1 MEISEGDQMETNFKI
16 GQKVKCKKFGSLNHD
31 FVGSIEKIYENSA
44 LVNILE
50 HDQEDEVAV
59 NDFHK
64 RAIVRLKSMKKIK

>member
-1 MEISEGDQMETNFKI
+1 MDNDFKI

-44 LVNILE
+44 LVKILE
-50 HDQEDEVAV
+50 YDQEDEVAV

-64 RAIVRLKSMKKIK
+64 RAIVRLKSIKRIK